1 MVSRTRKE
9 EGEKERGEME
19 RKKKERELEGERV
32 KPKKA
37 DTRGQK

>member
-19 RKKKERELEGERV
+19 RKERELEGERV

>member
-19 RKKKERELEGERV
+19 RKKERELEGERV